1 MPAPP
6 IPVDR
11 YLTPADPP
19 AAPDGFATIAQKIMT
34 GIPQPIT
41 LDADFSAVLAVP
53 TGLAG
58 EWQQADPAAVV
69 SASTVQTDACDPAAN
84 PATNPAASAPVGN
97 VERSTA
103 RLLIQRNGTNVA
115 SVPLTAGLT
124 FSVPADGGDAAG
136 RLEVSVVSWDL
147 RAGSMI
153 GPGDYGSTLTLAW
166 RRNDTGVQTFG
177 PVPLNPFLRLR
188 LPPHITMRSVV
199 ELSVVQTIYERLRI
213 TIPRILR

>member
-19 AAPDGFATIAQKIMT
+19 AAPDGFATLAQKIMT

-41 LDADFSAVLAVP
+41 LDANFTAVLAVP
-53 TGLAG
+53 TGLGG
-58 EWQQADPAAVV
+58 EWQQADPSAVV
-69 SASTVQTDACDPAAN
+69 SVSTVQTDPCDPAAN
-84 PATNPAASAPVGN
+84 PVVSAPVCN

-103 RLLIQRNGTNVA
+103 RLLIQRDGTNVA
-115 SVPLTAGLT
+115 SIPLTAGST
-124 FSVPADGGDAAG
+124 FTVPADGGTAAG
-136 RLEVSVVSWDL
+136 RLEVSVLSWDL

-188 LPPHITMRSVV
+188 LPPSITMRSVV
-199 ELSVVQTIYERLRI
+199 SLNLAQAIYDRLRI
-213 TIPRILR
+213 TIPRVLR

>member
-19 AAPDGFATIAQKIMT
+19 AAPDGFVTLAQKIMT

-41 LDADFSAVLAVP
+41 LDADFTAVLAVP
-53 TGLAG
+53 TGLGG
-58 EWQQADPAAVV
+58 EWPQADPAAVV
-69 SASTVQTDACDPAAN
+69 SASTVQTDPCDPAAN
-84 PATNPAASAPVGN
+84 PSVSAPVCD

-103 RLLIQRNGTNVA
+103 RLLIQRGGTNVA
-115 SVPLTAGLT
+115 SIPLTAGVT
-124 FSVPADGGDAAG
+124 FSVPADGGTAAG

-188 LPPHITMRSVV
+188 LPPSITMRSVV
-199 ELSVVQTIYERLRI
+199 SLNLAQALYDRLRI
-213 TIPRILR
+213 TIPRVLR

>member
-19 AAPDGFATIAQKIMT
+19 AAPDGFATLAQKIMT

-41 LDADFSAVLAVP
+41 LDADFTAVLAVP

-69 SASTVQTDACDPAAN
+69 SVSTVQTDPCDPSAN
-84 PATNPAASAPVGN
+84 PAVSAPVCN
-97 VERSTA
+97 VERATA
-103 RLLIQRNGTNVA
+103 RLLIQRGGTNVA
-115 SVPLTAGLT
+115 SIPLTAGAT

-136 RLEVSVVSWDL
+136 RLEVSVLSWDL

-166 RRNDTGVQTFG
+166 RRNDTGMQTFG

-188 LPPHITMRSVV
+188 LPPHIAMRSVV
-199 ELSVVQTIYERLRI
+199 SLNLAQALYDRLRI
-213 TIPRILR
+213 TIPRVLR

>member
-19 AAPDGFATIAQKIMT
+19 AAPDGFSTLAQKNMT

-41 LDADFSAVLAVP
+41 LDADFTAVLAVP
-53 TGLAG
+53 TGLGG
-58 EWQQADPAAVV
+58 EWQQADPAAVASV
-69 SASTVQTDACDPAAN
+69 STVQTDPCDPAAN
-84 PATNPAASAPVGN
+84 PAVSAPVCN

-103 RLLIQRNGTNVA
+103 RLLIQRGGTNVA
-115 SVPLTAGLT
+115 SIPLTAGAT
-124 FSVPADGGDAAG
+124 FSVPADGGGTTG
-136 RLEVSVVSWDL
+136 RLEVSVLSWDL

-188 LPPHITMRSVV
+188 LPPSITMRSVV
-199 ELSVVQTIYERLRI
+199 SLNLAQALYDRLRI
-213 TIPRILR
+213 TIPRVLR